1 MKQNPD
7 ANFWRELNGN
17 RMYMTKQQYRSI
29 KGQAAKGN
37 ILDAR
42 KGLKKIMMRRNIK

>member
-7 ANFWRELNGN
+7 AYFWRELNDN
-17 RMYMTKQQYRSI
+17 RMYMTKQQYRTI
-29 KGQAAKGN
+29 KGQAVKGN

>member
-1 MKQNPD
+1 MKQTPD

-17 RMYMTKQQYRSI
+17 RMYMTKQQYRNI

-42 KGLKKIMMRRNIK
+42 KGLKKKMMRRNIK

>member
-1 MKQNPD
+1 MKHNSD
-7 ANFWRELNGN
+7 VYFWRELKDNLIH
-17 RMYMTKQQYRSI
+17 MTKQQYRTI
-29 KGQAAKGN
+29 KGQAVKGN